1 MKRCFYPGSF
11 DPPTLGHVDLI
22 ERAARLFDQ
31 VVVGVM
37 INPDKKS
44 MFTTQER
51 VDMLAEC
58 TAHLDNVRIVADSGL
73 TVDMAKRAGCQVLL
87 RGIRGAADVA
97 LEEQL
102 ANANRHI
109 SGLDTVV
116 LFTAPE
122 YGYISSTIV
131 RDLIRHNGPIDGMVS
146 ECVKKRLLARAENN
160 QAIGRSI

>member
-22 ERAARLFDQ
+22 ERASRLFDQ

-37 INPDKKS
+37 INPDKRS

-51 VDMLAEC
+51 VDMLKDC
-58 TAHLDNVRIVADSGL
+58 TAHLANVSVVADSGL
-73 TVDMAKRAGCQVLL
+73 TVDMARRAGCQALL

-109 SGLDTVV
+109 SGLDTVL

-122 YGYISSTIV
+122 YGYISSSIV
-131 RDLIRHNGPIDGMVS
+131 RDLIRHSGPIDGMVS
-146 ECVKKRLLARAENN
+146 ECIKERLLARAEKN
-160 QAIGRSI
+160 QAIGRSV